1 MDRRF
6 ISNEHFIKPNSKS
19 NDRCVTETD
28 CANPKCR
35 WVCKAPECVQT
46 SKPRCDMPVCR
57 VECEPY
63 RPSLDDCKIQCP
75 APSCRTICKK
85 LECGYSCYN
94 ECTKVPCKYICPEK
108 VPKCKTTCEKPKCN
122 LDYEL
127 PKNCPKPICNM
138 ICD

>member
-46 SKPRCDMPVCR
+46 SKPKCDMPVCK
-57 VECEPY
+57 VLCEPH

-75 APSCRTICKK
+75 APSCRTVCKK
-85 LECGYSCYN
+85 LECGYSCFN
-94 ECTKVPCKYICPEK
+94 QCTKVPCKYICPEK